1 MHLDNLM
8 PQNSESRAYI
18 FINKKMETIVQ
29 KLENYYSQYLKFTS
43 NMMLN
48 LNTDSLPRK
57 IESLRLF
64 RCKNAK
70 PIIGAHV
77 SYFAIIP
84 FNVFKEKVHVIHKK
98 L

>member
-1 MHLDNLM
+1 
-8 PQNSESRAYI
+8 
-18 FINKKMETIVQ
+18 
-29 KLENYYSQYLKFTS
+29 
-43 NMMLN
+43 MLN

-84 FNVFKEKVHVIHKK
+84 FNVFKEKVHVIYKK